1 MVTKKNKNKKDSKS
15 LANSKNILL
24 LIFLILLSTATVL
37 IYILTRS
44 DKSKRKRTERSTK
57 KPING
62 SESVI
67 PENGKSTKKPENG
80 KSTKKPEN
88 IESNDTSN
96 TGLIIGLS
104 IGLIFYFS
112 GVAFSLY
119 NNKGVFSFAS
129 WFALLFPTGRSSFI
143 VEDSI
148 KPKKRKTVA
157 EKRKN
162 DIEKELNTL
171 KKRANLSKVS
181 KLMDKITIE
190 PTILK
195 KAKLQKFKDDR
206 EKFKEKLNSV
216 LKKGKNIKVRDSLKF
231 LADNK
236 KYNDT
241 LDNILKKENITKDE
255 KSQMME
261 NATKIYQ
268 KKMNKVLPLYFAEP
282 LSDEFKDWSN
292 EQIEA
297 EMNLLR
303 DKMISESI

>member
-15 LANSKNILL
+15 LANSKNILF
-24 LIFLILLSTATVL
+24 LIFLILLSIAAVL

-44 DKSKRKRTERSTK
+44 DKSKRKRTDRSTK

-67 PENGKSTKKPENG
+67 PENG

-143 VEDSI
+143 VEESI
-148 KPKKRKTVA
+148 KPKKRKTLA
-157 EKRKN
+157 EKRKK
-162 DIEKELNTL
+162 DIENELNSL
-171 KKRANLSKVS
+171 KKRANLFKES
-181 KLMDKITIE
+181 KLLEKIMIE
-190 PTILK
+190 ATILE
-195 KAKLQKFKDDR
+195 KAKLKSERKKFN
-206 EKFKEKLNSV
+206 EKLNSV
-216 LKKGKNIKVRDSLKF
+216 LKKGKNIKAEESQFF
-231 LADNK
+231 LAAKEKYDKAVDKILSK
-236 KYNDT
+236 K
-241 LDNILKKENITKDE
+241 NITAE
-255 KSQMME
+255 KQKKQIE
-261 NATKIYQ
+261 AATKKYQ
-268 KKMNKVLPLYFAEP
+268 KKIKKVLPLVTAGIRSNE
-282 LSDEFKDWSN
+282 SNEFKDPSEMSN
-292 EQIEA
+292 EEIQD
-297 EMNLLR
+297 EMDSLR
-303 DKMISESI
+303 DKMIRE